1 MDADRQAMIIMPDMH
16 EFSAGDGQ
24 MLGIRTGLY
33 RMVIVVKTA
42 IVGYNTGRNLL

>member
-1 MDADRQAMIIMPDMH
+1 MNADRPAMIMMPDMH
-16 EFSAGDGQ
+16 EFSAGGGQ
-24 MLGIRTGLY
+24 MLGSRTGLY